1 MRVPA
6 RKLIALQHLCESD
19 LGAETQSQPQH
30 FMTSEIGS
38 HCNECLCIITTK
50 FLSICYWVP
59 MPRNCFFNSHSYFLI
74 LTPSECHRTNCYRK
88 RHQDLGLCQ
97 LVRGYT
103 TAVGWRAPSAVPSPT
118 SGSQQLCLEGHYFSH
133 SLMLLRNS
141 LSELY
146 TAVWMRRVR
155 LRSPSDSKDS
165 RCGEVSL
172 HRLANPKPQNECDQ
186 PRNEWENECKGYM

>member
-1 MRVPA
+1 MSVCALSQLNFYQSVTEFPCRETVFLT
-6 RKLIALQHLCESD
+6 LILISY
-19 LGAETQSQPQH
+19 
-30 FMTSEIGS
+30 F
-38 HCNECLCIITTK
+38 
-50 FLSICYWVP
+50 
-59 MPRNCFFNSHSYFLI
+59 YFLI

-103 TAVGWRAPSAVPSPT
+103 TAVGCRAPSAVPSPT
-118 SGSQQLCLEGHYFSH
+118 SGSQQLCLECHYFSH

-172 HRLANPKPQNECDQ
+172 HRLANPKTPKWVW
-186 PRNEWENECKGYM
+186 PTLKRVRKWV